1 MLAMAAT
8 TLMAANS
15 SGSAVARQAGAGDPL
30 PAVQSMLDRRA
41 AAVRD
46 KARDAFLATV
56 DPQAPAEFRAAQAR
70 QFDGLVT
77 VPMGSFELRATVE
90 DSGDLGVGLASRYGG
105 ARVFLPETR
114 LVYRLAGYDDRDAVD
129 RLWLTFVER
138 DGAWYVAGDSDLEPL
153 GLETDRQLWDFGPV
167 VQQRSEHVLVL
178 SHAEQADRA
187 AALASMTEEAVA
199 AFNARWD
206 RPWSGKVPVV
216 LPGSVDELER
226 LLESTVDL
234 DKFVAFAGYGVIQDD
249 EGWMATAPR
258 VFVQDDRLGRYSRE
272 GQVETLVHELAH
284 FAGAPLAGPF
294 VPGWVHEG
302 VADWVATGRRSGERR
317 PGGGDALLP
326 RDYELT
332 TGAAAAIV
340 RSYRESRTA
349 ISTLAAEEGAAA
361 PIAFF
366 VELGA
371 LRVAPGSV
379 DHNADTALRAA
390 TGMTLGQLESAWAA
404 G

>member
-1 MLAMAAT
+1 MVALATVTVVMADP
-8 TLMAANS
+8 
-15 SGSAVARQAGAGDPL
+15 SGPAVARQAGAGDPVL
-30 PAVQSMLDRRA
+30 AVQAMLDRRA
-41 AAVRD
+41 TAVRD
-46 KARDAFLATV
+46 KDRESFLATV
-56 DPQAPAEFRAAQAR
+56 DPQAPADFRAAQAR

-77 VPMGSFELRATVE
+77 VPMSSFELRATAE

-114 LVYRLAGYDDRDAVD
+114 QVYRLAGYDDRDAVD
-129 RLWLTFVER
+129 RLWLTYVER
-138 DGAWYVAGDSDLEPL
+138 DGSWYVAGDSDLEPL

-167 VQQRSEHVLVL
+167 VQQRSENVLVL
-178 SHAEQADRA
+178 SHPEQADRA

-199 AFNARWD
+199 AFTARWD

-234 DKFVAFAGYGVIQDD
+234 DKFVAFAGYGVVQDD

-349 ISTLAAEEGAAA
+349 ISTLAAEKGAAA

-379 DHNADTALRAA
+379 DHNADAALRAA